1 MRGRHRAGVIEDT
14 TDQLTYAKLMQ
25 AADEMLRA
33 VVTANVAWRAGRR
46 RHRARRQQRREA
58 LQSPRK
64 HRRAPSPLIAAI

>member
-1 MRGRHRAGVIEDT
+1 MRRRHHAGVVEDSAE
-14 TDQLTYAKLMQ
+14 QLTYAKLMQ

-33 VVTANVAWRAGRR
+33 VVTANVKWRAGRR

-64 HRRAPSPLIAAI
+64 NRRVPSPLIAAI